1 MTYFEEIYRKY
12 FSDVFAFILRL
23 SGDVHVAEDI
33 TSDTFIKA
41 MKALDKFRGDC
52 DIRVWLCQIAKNC
65 YYSHLRKTN
74 KEEYTDEAELID
86 TTDVGNNVEDQLIKK
101 ERLAEIRKALHEIPD
116 QYKEVYMWR
125 IFAQL
130 SFQQIGKIFGKSENW
145 ACVTYHR
152 AIGMIKKKIEDE
164 SDV

>member
-74 KEEYTDEAELID
+74 KEGYSKDISS
-86 TTDVGNNVEDQLIKK
+86 I
-101 ERLAEIRKALHEIPD
+101 
-116 QYKEVYMWR
+116 
-125 IFAQL
+125 
-130 SFQQIGKIFGKSENW
+130 
-145 ACVTYHR
+145 
-152 AIGMIKKKIEDE
+152 
-164 SDV
+164 